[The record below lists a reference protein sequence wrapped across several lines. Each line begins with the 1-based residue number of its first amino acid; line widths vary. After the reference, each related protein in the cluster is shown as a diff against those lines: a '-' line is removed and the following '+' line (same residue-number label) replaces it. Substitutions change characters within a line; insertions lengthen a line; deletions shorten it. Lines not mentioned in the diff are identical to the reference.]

1 MAYREFTDGEG
12 RRWRAWDTY
21 PLKASLAEPEF
32 REGWLCF
39 EAEGAGKRR
48 LAPIPERWSEAP
60 EERLASL
67 AKMADEVVQPRML
80 HDVEPTP
87 PLD

>member
-1 MAYREFTDGEG
+1 MAYREFKDREG

-21 PLKASLAEPEF
+21 PMKASLTEPEF

-39 EAEGAGKRR
+39 EGVGAGKRR
-48 LAPIPERWSEAP
+48 LAPIPERWDEAP

-67 AKMADEVVQPRML
+67 AKMADEVVPARL
-80 HDVEPTP
+80 LRDVEPPPTP
-87 PLD
+87 D